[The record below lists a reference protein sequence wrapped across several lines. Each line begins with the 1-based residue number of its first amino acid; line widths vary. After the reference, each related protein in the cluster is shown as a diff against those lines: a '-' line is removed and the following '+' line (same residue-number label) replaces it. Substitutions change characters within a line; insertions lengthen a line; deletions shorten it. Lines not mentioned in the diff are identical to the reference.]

1 VRGSQRP
8 VRRAVAP
15 GRASQVDHDSMTL
28 PAVNAEIPAHQ
39 NNVRLVL
46 VDDKQQP
53 AYVKRAAELEKA
65 LLAAAAKVGIESVD
79 MPGLRGLCV
88 EAVRSAE
95 VYNR

>member
-1 VRGSQRP
+1 
-8 VRRAVAP
+8 
-15 GRASQVDHDSMTL
+15 MTL

-53 AYVKRAAELEKA
+53 AYIKRAAELEKV
-65 LLAAAAKVGIESVD
+65 LLAAAVKVGIGPED

-88 EAVRSAE
+88 EAVRSSE
-95 VYNR
+95 IHSG